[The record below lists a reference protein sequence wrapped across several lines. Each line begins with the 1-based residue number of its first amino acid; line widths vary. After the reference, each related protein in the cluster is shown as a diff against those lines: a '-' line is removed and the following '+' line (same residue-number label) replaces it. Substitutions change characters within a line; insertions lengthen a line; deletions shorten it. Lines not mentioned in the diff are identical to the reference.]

1 MSALLAAVRDAEAAV
16 SRRRCEPASIDP
28 GRRKVAARGRR
39 FARQSVGRGT
49 GEPARSKGA
58 SMSAQT
64 RKGMP
69 AAGWI
74 LIGMVVGI
82 LVGYMIFTNF
92 PDKKSASQIAGYI
105 SIISDVFLRL
115 IKMLIGPLVFSTLV
129 VGIAHM
135 GDAASVGRVF
145 GKAIGWFIT
154 ASLASLVLGLIM
166 ANLLQPGHNL
176 GLPLPDIGAS
186 ANLAT
191 SKFTLKDFVSHLVPK
206 SFAEAMANNEI
217 LQIVVFS
224 MFFGV
229 ALAALGERGKTL
241 VAAIDELSHAML
253 KITGYVMKL
262 APLAVMAAMAATV
275 AVNGLEILLKFA
287 VFMGDFYIGLILLWA
302 LLVFAG
308 FVFLGP
314 RVFKL
319 LVQIKEAFLLSF
331 ATASSEAAYPK
342 ILDALDR
349 FGVKRKISS
358 FVMPMGYSFNLDG
371 SMMYCTFAVL
381 FIAQAYNIQLSIGTQ
396 VTMLLILMLTSKGM
410 AGVPRA
416 SLVVIAATLNQ
427 FNIPEAGLLLIL
439 GVDTFL
445 DMGRSATNAVGNSI
459 ATAVVAKWEHELLSE
474 DAAAANALVLDVQP
488 ARA

>member
-1 MSALLAAVRDAEAAV
+1 MQTTPATNSAAPKKGGSPALL
-16 SRRRCEPASIDP
+16 IL
-28 GRRKVAARGRR
+28 
-39 FARQSVGRGT
+39 
-49 GEPARSKGA
+49 GA
-58 SMSAQT
+58 MVL
-64 RKGMP
+64 G
-69 AAGWI
+69 I
-74 LIGMVVGI
+74 VVGYFI
-82 LVGYMIFTNF
+82 YVSY
-92 PDKKSASQIAGYI
+92 PDKRAAAEISGYI
-105 SIISDVFLRL
+105 SIMSDVFLRL
-115 IKMLIGPLVFSTLV
+115 IKMLIAPLVFSTLV

-145 GKAIGWFIT
+145 AKAFGWFIT
-154 ASLASLVLGLIM
+154 ASLISLVLGMVL
-166 ANLLQPGHNL
+166 ANLLQPGQNI
-176 GLPLPDIGAS
+176 GLPLPDA
-186 ANLAT
+186 ATQTNLAT
-191 SKFTLKDFVSHLVPK
+191 SKFTLKDFINHLVPR
-206 SFAEAMANNEI
+206 SFAEAMAQNEI

-229 ALAALGERGKTL
+229 ALSALGERGKTL
-241 VAAIDELSHAML
+241 VAAVDELSHVML

-262 APLAVMAAMAATV
+262 APVAVFAAMAATV
-275 AVNGLEILLKFA
+275 GVNGLAILLQFA
-287 VFMGDFYIGLILLWA
+287 VFMGQFYLGLFLLWS
-302 LLVFAG
+302 LLVLAG
-308 FVFLGP
+308 FVVLGP

-319 LVQIKEAFLLSF
+319 LRLIKEAFMLSF

-381 FIAQAYNIQLSIGTQ
+381 FIAQAYGIELPLGTQ
-396 VTMLLILMLTSKGM
+396 ITMLLVLMLTSKGM

-427 FNIPEAGLLLIL
+427 FDIPEAGLLLIL

-459 ATAVVAKWEHELLSE
+459 AAAAVAKWEGELLSVE
-474 DAAAANALVLDVQP
+474 EAAEHEKRMDVEAGLHAHP
-488 ARA
+488 IPGPDLA